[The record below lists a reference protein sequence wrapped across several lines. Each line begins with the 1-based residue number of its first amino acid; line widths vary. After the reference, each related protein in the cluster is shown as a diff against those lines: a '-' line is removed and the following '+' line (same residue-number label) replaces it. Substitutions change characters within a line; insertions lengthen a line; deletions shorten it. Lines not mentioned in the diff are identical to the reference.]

1 MSIYARPSPICKTL
15 AVRLGRHNQQ
25 QTHKLKSEI
34 ILAKRK
40 YDWWTRNYQN
50 RLLIVG
56 IMLTGF
62 GIYQFST
69 ILTFKSSLTQIKGT
83 LRAADTY
90 VTNVTD
96 RRGHDSRKSELIF
109 YINGRQQKFYFAENI
124 DDEWS
129 NTKYEKILQ
138 GLKRSDTVTVWVRK
152 SEVDEYEP
160 EVFQIDNDNT
170 TLLDFETVRTEKSP
184 LTAFILFLGLGSIT
198 AFLWFR
204 FPDKFNKIFGT
215 SKKTT

>member
-1 MSIYARPSPICKTL
+1 
-15 AVRLGRHNQQ
+15 
-25 QTHKLKSEI
+25 
-34 ILAKRK
+34 
-40 YDWWTRNYQN
+40 
-50 RLLIVG
+50 
-56 IMLTGF
+56 MLTGF
-62 GIYQFST
+62 GIYQFPT

-90 VTNVTD
+90 ITNVTD

-184 LTAFILFLGLGSIT
+184 LTAFILLLGLGSIT